1 MIESLMQWDTDLFLR
16 IHRGLSNPV
25 FDWLLPLM
33 RNRFTWAPLYL
44 FIIVFCFREY
54 KKRAWY
60 IIGMLLFT
68 FALGD
73 MLASRLIKPF
83 VDRLRPCNEPDLAG
97 DIIHRVPCGSGYS
110 FPSAHATN
118 HFAIAVFLIVV
129 FYSRWKPILPI
140 GLLWAFIISF
150 SQIYVGVHYPIDT
163 MAGALLGT
171 LIGLATSKL
180 YKTIQPNYNGNLEN
194 SHLIS

>member
-1 MIESLMQWDTDLFLR
+1 MIESLQLFDADLFLK
-16 IHRGLSNPV
+16 IHRGMSNPF

-54 KKRAWY
+54 KKKGWY

-68 FALGD
+68 FAIGD

-83 VDRLRPCNEPDLAG
+83 VMRLRPCNEPSLVN

-118 HFAIAVFLIVV
+118 HFAIAIFLIMV
-129 FYSRWKPILPI
+129 FYGRWKPVLPL
-140 GLLWAFIISF
+140 GLFWAFIISF
-150 SQIYVGVHYPIDT
+150 SQIYVGVHYPVDT
-163 MAGALLGT
+163 LAGALLGT
-171 LIGLATSKL
+171 IIGLSTSKL
-180 YKTIQPNYNGNLEN
+180 YKTLQPTL
-194 SHLIS
+194 